1 METYVTAS
9 NQKLINLKA
18 EPELWQQVDKSPYE
32 AHKKVGSGCRT
43 TDILEH
49 DCIHIWEVW
58 T

>member
-32 AHKKVGSGCRT
+32 AHKKVGSGCHT
-43 TDILEH
+43 TAILEY
-49 DCIHIWEVW
+49 DCIH